1 MAYPG
6 KQSVIIY
13 IQDDTKIMTN
23 HTTFI
28 RYFNMIISQ
37 GTGQIQ
43 NMNNNEKP
51 VGDSKKLQN
60 SKWGKY
66 RLTIKKMQHI
76 IALSSEPPHV
86 PKDHERG
93 SEQIN
98 NKSKMPTEGFRGLKR
113 IAKGVSTIQKLDLS
127 LDSNP
132 IVVSEK
138 IKVLRNCKKNWST
151 LQIKYM
157 NT

>member
-1 MAYPG
+1 
-6 KQSVIIY
+6 
-13 IQDDTKIMTN
+13 
-23 HTTFI
+23 
-28 RYFNMIISQ
+28 
-37 GTGQIQ
+37 
-43 NMNNNEKP
+43 MNINEKL
-51 VGDSKKLQN
+51 VGDSRKLQS

-86 PKDHERG
+86 PKDHEGG

-98 NKSKMPTEGFRGLKR
+98 NKSKIPTEGFRGLKR

-132 IVVSEK
+132 IGVSEK
-138 IKVLRNCKKNWST
+138 MKVLRNN
-151 LQIKYM
+151 IKYWPSYR
-157 NT
+157 

>member
-1 MAYPG
+1 
-6 KQSVIIY
+6 
-13 IQDDTKIMTN
+13 
-23 HTTFI
+23 
-28 RYFNMIISQ
+28 MIISQ

-43 NMNNNEKP
+43 NMNNNEKR

-86 PKDHERG
+86 PKDNEGG
-93 SEQIN
+93 SDQIN
-98 NKSKMPTEGFRGLKR
+98 NKSKIPTEGFRGLKR

-138 IKVLRNCKKNWST
+138 IKVLRNCKKIWST
-151 LQIKYM
+151 LQIK
-157 NT
+157 

>member
-1 MAYPG
+1 
-6 KQSVIIY
+6 
-13 IQDDTKIMTN
+13 
-23 HTTFI
+23 
-28 RYFNMIISQ
+28 MIISQ

-43 NMNNNEKP
+43 NMNNNEKR

-113 IAKGVSTIQKLDLS
+113 IAKGVSTVQKLDLS
-127 LDSNP
+127 LISHP
-132 IVVSEK
+132 SGVGEK
-138 IKVLRNCKKNWST
+138 MKVL
-151 LQIKYM
+151 
-157 NT
+157 